1 MTTVAITTTAVHHLL
16 QDLVKASIL
25 MRHIAQRVV
34 IMSQSLIS
42 PAVIVRVITKEVKK
56 EVKKV
61 VNEEIIVKVDADN

>member
-1 MTTVAITTTAVHHLL
+1 MTTAAITITTAVHHLL

-42 PAVIVRVITKEVKK
+42 LAVIVRVITKEVK
-56 EVKKV
+56 EV
-61 VNEEIIVKVDADN
+61 VNEEIIVEVDADN

>member
-1 MTTVAITTTAVHHLL
+1 MTTVAITTAVHHLL

-42 PAVIVRVITKEVKK
+42 LAVIVRVITKEVK
-56 EVKKV
+56 EVV
-61 VNEEIIVKVDADN
+61 SEEIIVEEDADN

>member
-1 MTTVAITTTAVHHLL
+1 MTTVVITITTAVHHLL

-42 PAVIVRVITKEVKK
+42 PAVIVRVITKEVK
-56 EVKKV
+56 EV
-61 VNEEIIVKVDADN
+61 VNEEIIVEEDADN

>member
-1 MTTVAITTTAVHHLL
+1 MTTVAITITTAVHHLL

-42 PAVIVRVITKEVKK
+42 PAVIVRVITKEVK
-56 EVKKV
+56 EVV
-61 VNEEIIVKVDADN
+61 SEEIIVEEDADN